1 MTDNISA
8 LKDIIPVC
16 MVIVAITTL
25 EAIALMKG
33 EDGVLLTP
41 IIGILAALGG
51 LKAGQY
57 ITLKKKT

>member
-8 LKDIIPVC
+8 LKDIIPLC
-16 MVIVAITTL
+16 LVIVAITTL
-25 EAIALMKG
+25 EAIALING

-41 IIGILAALGG
+41 IIGVLAALGG